1 MRDLKKSCGGNRKV
15 MKFLKQTIAAALMLC
30 VLTAS
35 ALAFEPQKNREKG
48 PPPKDEKV
56 VPKGEKPP
64 PPPREEKK
72 NDNRGKDNRGNRP

>member
-15 MKFLKQTIAAALMLC
+15 MKFLKQTITAAIMLC

-35 ALAFEPQKNREKG
+35 ALAFEPQRDNKKG

-56 VPKGEKPP
+56 VEKKDKQ